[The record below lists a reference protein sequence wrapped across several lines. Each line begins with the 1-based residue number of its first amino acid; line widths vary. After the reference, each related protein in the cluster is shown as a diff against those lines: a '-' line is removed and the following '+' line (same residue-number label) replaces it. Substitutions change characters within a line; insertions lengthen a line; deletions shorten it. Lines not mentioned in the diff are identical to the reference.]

1 MNFFKKTWDRIK
13 TFITEDNN
21 YTDIDYYNSSS
32 FSSASSSISYN
43 TISWDSARLELDN
56 NIRLVD
62 DIIEEENIP
71 KEYRNDI
78 IWNVLN
84 RPVEGRWELEKY
96 NVLKSR
102 IRRLLEEKQQERPF
116 IFKYIKNI
124 KEIKDCQPISAEEFL
139 TEEEMEIS

>member
-96 NVLKSR
+96 NILKSR

>member
-21 YTDIDYYNSSS
+21 YTDIDYYDPSSS
-32 FSSASSSISYN
+32 ASSISYN
-43 TISWDSARLELDN
+43 TSGSINSARLELDN

-124 KEIKDCQPISAEEFL
+124 KEIKDCQSILTEEFL
-139 TEEEMEIS
+139 TEEDMEI